1 MKERWKIIANLLE
14 EEFDLEV
21 QPSYEGWGAG
31 WDPKYLPLL
40 EMWARGEVE
49 DVPPGVRRPKGVVF
63 NVVEFLRKTD
73 DYAINSIRHEISYLL
88 TTHFPHWRLGQREV
102 FRAGYVP
109 TSFLVLFSVLE
120 SVKADDRIVEEV
132 PSAVFGL
139 KSRFKEILSYLKPD
153 YPHHQLALSLLS
165 RWLGEETDFPQEIKH
180 YTQSM
185 EKSFYEY
192 IKEKDLQT
200 VYDIVMEEL
209 WPKFRVLVDEA
220 KELNYIDLLLDEA
233 RGRKREDAHRGRIMT
248 DILKKLPEKYQE
260 LVREFKDRSASEIP
274 ETERKELLKAIN
286 SLPDWMKDYVKQMSY
301 LDMLERDMLIVREF
315 LPKTLEVDI
324 EHRGFLSF
332 IFKGWEEEGAS
343 SNTLRKQESLEEEEL
358 SERDRKFR
366 KEHGLTEEE
375 FRRYQLLMKS
385 VLPYVEHFKRK
396 FDNLLPQEEERWGGS
411 YISGKRL
418 NFKKLPTEVPIRRGR
433 IYTRR
438 EIPERKELAF
448 ELLIDI
454 STSMKKEEKIIN
466 AIRSLLLVSEVL
478 SRLRMPFSIKVFN
491 ENVYELKG
499 FEEDYRV
506 AKARIMELMSS
517 VGGGTDLGKAI
528 NIGLESLELYIK
540 STHRKGILILF
551 TDGEP
556 TRGLRG
562 EDLKSFILQMKQ
574 KFPIVGV
581 GVGEATRLVKEYFDR
596 TGISVEDISKLPSAF
611 SFVIENQLKRLLSVN

>member
-1 MKERWKIIANLLE
+1 MKERWKIIASLIE
-14 EEFDLEV
+14 DEYDVEV

-31 WDPKYLPLL
+31 YDPKFLPVL

-49 DVPPGVRRPKGVVF
+49 DIPPGAKTPRGVVF
-63 NVVEFLRKTD
+63 NIVEFLRRTD
-73 DYAINSIRHEISYLL
+73 DYAINSIRHEISYLF
-88 TTHFPHWRLGQREV
+88 TTHFPSWRLGQREV

-109 TSFLVLFSVLE
+109 TSFLTLYAVLE
-120 SVKADDRIVEEV
+120 NIKSKERILEEV

-139 KSRFKEILSYLKPD
+139 KGITRELVEGINPI
-153 YPHHQLALSLLS
+153 YPHHQLALSLVY
-165 RWLGEETDFPQEIKH
+165 RWLGEEAPFSQDIKH
-180 YTQSM
+180 YTDSM

-192 IKEKDLQT
+192 IRERDYQT
-200 VYDIVMEEL
+200 TYDIVMEDL
-209 WPKFRVLVDEA
+209 WSKFRVLVDEA
-220 KELNYIDLLLDEA
+220 RDLNYIDLLIDEA
-233 RGRKREDAHRGRIMT
+233 RGKKREDGHRGRIMT
-248 DILKKLPEKYQE
+248 DILRKLPEKQQSLILEY
-260 LVREFKDRSASEIP
+260 REKSSVDMP
-274 ETERKELLKAIN
+274 EVERKELLKVLN
-286 SLPDWMKDYVKQMSY
+286 SMQDWMKDYVKQMSY
-301 LDMLERDMLIVREF
+301 LDLLEKDIAFLQNF

-332 IFKGWEEEGAS
+332 IFKGWDEESSAS
-343 SNTLRKQESLEEEEL
+343 SSMKLQETQDEEL
-358 SERDRKFR
+358 SEMDRKYR

-375 FRRYQLLMKS
+375 FRRYQLLIKS

-396 FDNLLPQEEERWGGS
+396 FDNLMPEEEEHWGGS
-411 YISGKRL
+411 YMSGKRL

-454 STSMKKEEKIIN
+454 STSMKKEEKFVN

-478 SRLRMPFSIKVFN
+478 NRLGMPFSIKVFN
-491 ENVYELKG
+491 ENVYELKD

-506 AKARIMELMSS
+506 AKARIMELVSS

-528 NIGLESLELYIK
+528 SIGLESLELYIK

-581 GVGEATRLVKEYFDR
+581 GVGEATKLVKEYFDR

-611 SFVIENQLKRLLSVN
+611 SFVIENQLRRLLSVN